1 MERSQIQI
9 MDTDTGILFALLLFL
24 IIGGGYFAASETAFA
39 SVNALRVKQRA
50 ENGEHRAQRAQYII
64 DHFNKALSTLL
75 IGNNIMHIGTASL
88 ATYLVTKL
96 WGEGYTA
103 YSTLV
108 TTVVVFLFAEMI
120 PKQFAKDKPETMAIL
135 FAPSLYWLMLL
146 LTPVSFF
153 FDTLSAFI
161 AKLLPTRQ
169 EPTVT
174 EDELAYLI
182 DTLAESESEPEGKRR
197 SALLRSA
204 LDFDSR
210 TVSEVMTPL
219 EKMVGVELTMT
230 HEQVKEII
238 RHNKHSRLPVY
249 LGTPDNIVG
258 ILDTRTYIRDQ
269 LSSGKKSRLHQLT
282 RKTVRVSGSKLIDD
296 LLDEMTQSRTH
307 MCAVA
312 DDAGRVIGI
321 ITVEDILEELVGEI
335 IDEDDVGQVDG
346 VDNAMGGERA

>member
-1 MERSQIQI
+1 ME
-9 MDTDTGILFALLLFL
+9 TDAGILFVVLLFL

-39 SVNALRVKQRA
+39 SVNALRIKQRA
-50 ENGEHRAQRAQYII
+50 ENSEPRAVRAQYIL

-75 IGNNIMHIGTASL
+75 IGNNIMHIGTASI

-96 WGEGYTA
+96 WGEGYTL
-103 YSTLV
+103 YSTIV
-108 TTVVVFLFAEMI
+108 TTVVVFLVSEMI
-120 PKQFAKDKPETMAIL
+120 PKQLAKDKPEAMALL
-135 FAPSLYWLMLL
+135 FANSLYWLMLL
-146 LTPVSFF
+146 MTPISVF
-153 FDTLSAFI
+153 FDTLSALI
-161 AKLLPTRQ
+161 TKLLPTKQ

-182 DTLAESESEPEGKRR
+182 DTLAENESEPEGKRR

-204 LDFDSR
+204 LDFDNR
-210 TVSEVMTPL
+210 TVQQVMTPL
-219 EKMVGVELTMT
+219 DQMVGVELTMS
-230 HEQVKEII
+230 EEEVRRII
-238 RHNKHSRLPVY
+238 REHKHSRLPVY

-258 ILDTRTYIRDQ
+258 ILDIRTYIRES
-269 LSSGKKSRLHQLT
+269 LSGGKKLRLHQLL
-282 RKTVRVSGSKLIDD
+282 RKTVRVQGSKLIDD

-335 IDEDDVGQVDG
+335 MDEDDVGQVDAA
-346 VDNAMGGERA
+346 DTLTGGERV

>member
-1 MERSQIQI
+1 MG
-9 MDTDTGILFALLLFL
+9 DNGILFALLLFL

-39 SVNALRVKQRA
+39 SVNALRIRQRA
-50 ENGEHRAQRAQYII
+50 ENGEGRAKRALYIL

-75 IGNNIMHIGTASL
+75 IGNNIMHIGTASI

-103 YSTLV
+103 YSTIV
-108 TTVVVFLFAEMI
+108 TTVVVFLVSEMI
-120 PKQFAKDKPETMAIL
+120 PKQFAKDKPETMALL

-146 LTPVSFF
+146 LTPVSVL
-153 FDTLSAFI
+153 FDTLSAGI
-161 AKLLPTRQ
+161 SKLLPARQ

-204 LDFDSR
+204 LDFDTR
-210 TVSEVMTPL
+210 TVREVMTPL
-219 EKMVGVELTMT
+219 DQVVGIELTMNG
-230 HEQVKEII
+230 EQVRDII
-238 RHNKHSRLPVY
+238 RNNKHSRLPVY

-258 ILDTRTYIRDQ
+258 ILDIRTYIREY
-269 LSSGKKSRLHQLT
+269 LTNGRKTRLHQLT
-282 RKTVRVSGSKLIDD
+282 RKTVRVPDSKLIDD

-312 DDAGRVIGI
+312 DDAGRVVGI

-335 IDEDDVGQVDG
+335 MDEDDVGQIENDEPM
-346 VDNAMGGERA
+346 MGGEQA

>member
-1 MERSQIQI
+1 
-9 MDTDTGILFALLLFL
+9 MDTDIGILFALLLFL

-39 SVNALRVKQRA
+39 SVNALRIRQRA
-50 ENGEHRAQRAQYII
+50 ENGEQRALRAQYIL

-75 IGNNIMHIGTASL
+75 IGNNIMHIGTASI

-103 YSTLV
+103 YSTIV
-108 TTVVVFLFAEMI
+108 TTVVVFLVSEMV
-120 PKQFAKDKPETMAIL
+120 PKQLAKDKPETMALL
-135 FAPSLYWLMLL
+135 FANSLYWLMML

-153 FDTLSAFI
+153 FDSLSAVI
-161 AKLLPTRQ
+161 TKLLPNRQ

-182 DTLAESESEPEGKRR
+182 DTLAESETEPESKRR

-204 LDFDSR
+204 LDFDNR
-210 TVSEVMTPL
+210 TVGEVMTPI
-219 EKMVGVELTMT
+219 EQMVGVELTMT
-230 HEQVKEII
+230 GEEVREII
-238 RHNKHSRLPVY
+238 RSNKHSRLPVY

-258 ILDTRTYIRDQ
+258 ILDIRTYIRDY
-269 LSSGKKSRLHQLT
+269 LANGSRTRLHQLI
-282 RKTVRVSGSKLIDD
+282 RKTVRVPDSKLIDD

-312 DDAGRVIGI
+312 DDAGRVVGI

-335 IDEDDVGQVDG
+335 MDEDDVGQIGSGDAV
-346 VDNAMGGERA
+346 MGGERE

>member
-1 MERSQIQI
+1 MG
-9 MDTDTGILFALLLFL
+9 TDNWILFALLLFL

-39 SVNALRVKQRA
+39 SVNALRIKQRA
-50 ENGEHRAQRAQYII
+50 ENGEHRAMRAQYIL

-75 IGNNIMHIGTASL
+75 IGNNVMHIGTASI

-108 TTVVVFLFAEMI
+108 TTVVVFLVAEMI
-120 PKQFAKDKPETMAIL
+120 PKQFAKDKPETMALL
-135 FAPSLYWLMLL
+135 FAPSLYLLMML
-146 LTPVSFF
+146 LTPVSVF
-153 FDTLSAFI
+153 FDTLALI
-161 AKLLPTRQ
+161 ITKLLPARQ

-182 DTLAESESEPEGKRR
+182 DTLAENESEPEGKRR

-210 TVSEVMTPL
+210 TAQEVMTPL
-219 EKMVGVELTMT
+219 DKVVGVELTMNS
-230 HEQVKEII
+230 EQVREII
-238 RHNKHSRLPVY
+238 RNNKHSRLPVY

-258 ILDTRTYIRDQ
+258 ILDIRTYIREM
-269 LSSGKKSRLHQLT
+269 LAGTKKPRLHQLT
-282 RKTVRVSGSKLIDD
+282 RKTVRVQGSKLIDD

-335 IDEDDVGQVDG
+335 MDEDDIGPVDAA
-346 VDNAMGGERA
+346 DTMTGGERA